1 MEMEI
6 IHKDIHDKLNTFYE
20 KNDTPNIIFHGSSG
34 SGKKFIVYTFLN
46 KIYDNDRQ
54 KFKKNVMIV
63 NCSHG
68 KGIKFIREELKF
80 FAKANLQYNSNVK
93 FKSILLLNAD
103 NLTTDAQSA
112 LRRCIELFSATTRFF
127 IIVEN
132 KNRLLNPILS
142 RFCEIYV
149 PDYMENGKIMNL
161 HKKFSKM
168 NVSDNENGEDM
179 YFEKYVHKKMN
190 QQKIMNL
197 CNSVYENGYSALDFV
212 GYIERSEYYNDFQ
225 KSCMKIIFN
234 KVKTQLKYERMILM
248 YMMNF
253 VFINK
258 CVIDYDC
265 I

>member
-1 MEMEI
+1 MEI
-6 IHKDIHDKLNTFYE
+6 IHKEIHDKLNTFYE

-149 PDYMENGKIMNL
+149 PDYMENGKIVNL

-168 NVSDNENGEDM
+168 NVVEECITHE
-179 YFEKYVHKKMN
+179 YFEKRIYKKMN
-190 QQKIMNL
+190 QQKIMKL
-197 CNSVYENGYSALDFV
+197 CNSVYEDGYSALDFV
-212 GYIERSEYYNDFQ
+212 NYIQCSHIYNNFQ
-225 KSCMKIIFN
+225 KSCMKLVFN
-234 KVKTQLKYERMILM
+234 KVKTQLKYEKMILM

>member
-1 MEMEI
+1 MEI

-80 FAKANLQYNSNVK
+80 FAKANLQYNSNIR
-93 FKSILLLNAD
+93 FKSILLMNAD

-149 PDYMENGKIMNL
+149 PDYMENGKIINL
-161 HKKFSKM
+161 HKKFSEM
-168 NVSDNENGEDM
+168 NVPDNEQCDTCE
-179 YFEKYVHKKMN
+179 YFEKRIYKKMN

-212 GYIERSEYYNDFQ
+212 NYIERSKTYNDYQ
-225 KSCMKIIFN
+225 KSCTKIMFN
-234 KVKTQLKYERMILM
+234 KVKTQLKYEKMIIM

-253 VFINK
+253 VFTNK
-258 CVIDYDC
+258 CIIDYGC